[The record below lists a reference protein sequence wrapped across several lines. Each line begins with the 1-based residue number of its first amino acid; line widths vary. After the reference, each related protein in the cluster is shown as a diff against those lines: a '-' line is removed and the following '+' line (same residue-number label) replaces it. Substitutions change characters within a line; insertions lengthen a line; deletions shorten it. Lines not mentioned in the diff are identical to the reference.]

1 MGIREPGGNQL
12 VDIKSFGTTRNG
24 CDTHLYTYTDEQGM
38 RFSVT
43 DYGASLVSLIVPDK
57 SGNMLDIVLGYD
69 AILGYERQFQ
79 CLGSVIGRCCNR
91 IERGKFCIDDVKY
104 KVSRNFGPHHIH
116 GGFEGFHRRIWTFKE
131 IDNGMEFSYVSED
144 GEEGYPGRLDIS
156 VRYMIEDGNVLVLE
170 YDGMS
175 DKDTVCN
182 ITNHTYFN
190 LNGYNSGNVYNHY
203 MKINADEFTEANKY
217 AFPNGKIVSVDGTPM
232 DFREFKRIGEDIGSK
247 YKQIKWNQGF
257 DNNYI
262 IKDYDGSDIPKFCAC
277 TFSEQTGIKMTTR
290 TTMPGVQ
297 FYTGNCLT
305 GAFIGKN
312 GYEMH
317 NHDGFCLETQ
327 YYPNAMAHD
336 NFIKPIL
343 RAGERYHHIT
353 RYEFS
358 TLED

>member
-1 MGIREPGGNQL
+1 
-12 VDIKSFGTTRNG
+12 
-24 CDTHLYTYTDEQGM
+24 
-38 RFSVT
+38 
-43 DYGASLVSLIVPDK
+43 
-57 SGNMLDIVLGYD
+57 
-69 AILGYERQFQ
+69 
-79 CLGSVIGRCCNR
+79 
-91 IERGKFCIDDVKY
+91 
-104 KVSRNFGPHHIH
+104 
-116 GGFEGFHRRIWTFKE
+116 
-131 IDNGMEFSYVSED
+131 
-144 GEEGYPGRLDIS
+144 
-156 VRYMIEDGNVLVLE
+156 
-170 YDGMS
+170 
-175 DKDTVCN
+175 
-182 ITNHTYFN
+182 
-190 LNGYNSGNVYNHY
+190 